1 MIFTKV
7 VEIETNTLSINIYI
21 KKLVVN
27 AIKRLREALVL
38 CVQKQAVKRI

>member
-1 MIFTKV
+1 MTSIKA

-21 KKLVVN
+21 EKLVAN

-38 CVQKQAVKRI
+38 RA